1 MAAAMR
7 LLSLQSG
14 TVRLLRVEGHAE
26 MSAIDKRPLEGTVRI
41 GPEGIEGDEV
51 GDTKHHG
58 GPDQALLCFSAD
70 HYPLF
75 ESRLGRRL
83 APGSFGENLTL
94 LDADEGTVRLGD
106 VYRVG
111 TCEFEVTAP
120 RAPCRTLAGHLQDP
134 GIVAAIGAPHR
145 AGWYA
150 RVLTPG
156 EAQAG
161 DDVLLV
167 RRGDAAW
174 TVRRAAA
181 VKADRSD
188 TRGAVALLAVPG
200 LAARWRASM
209 RERAEGRA

>member
-1 MAAAMR
+1 MR
-7 LLSLQSG
+7 LLSLQAGSVG
-14 TVRLLRVEGHAE
+14 VVRVDGRAE
-26 MSAIDKRPLEGTVRI
+26 SSAIDKRPLEGTVRI
-41 GPEGIEGDEV
+41 LPEGIEGDEIADV
-51 GDTKHHG
+51 KRHG
-58 GPDQALLCFSAD
+58 GPDQALLCFSAE

-83 APGSFGENLTL
+83 APGSFGENLTIV
-94 LDADEGTVRLGD
+94 DSDEGSVRIGD

-111 TCEFEVTAP
+111 TCEFEVSAP
-120 RAPCRTLAGHLQDP
+120 RAPCRTLGGHLKDP
-134 GIVAAIGAPHR
+134 GMVQAIGTPHR

-150 RVLTPG
+150 RVLLPG

-161 DDVLLV
+161 DDVRLV

-181 VKADRSD
+181 VQADRSD

-200 LAARWRASM
+200 LSARWLASM
-209 RERAEGRA
+209 RERAEGRS